1 MTTDFD
7 PEGPGQGDDASEDLV
22 EIDLNFATLRRFR
35 AEFAPNLSYD
45 GLFIETG
52 EPLPASTVVRFRI
65 LLPEGFVLAE
75 GTAVVEWTRE
85 PDSIPGLLPGM
96 ALRFVTLGDSS
107 QETIN
112 EIVDSHIATGGFPF
126 ELEPS
131 IGEPGEIPT
140 DALAGSDSPL
150 GDAWDDTAGR
160 AAPVSSMDFFRMTV
174 RTAGGPRDEP
184 DQSEPPL
191 AVEGEPEPTEEAA
204 EVRASDDV
212 LPTWLQEQAE
222 ARDVGL
228 ETDPAFEPATAFEPS
243 EADGFLS
250 AEADDSV
257 ERPVL
262 PDDDGP
268 AVAAPPPHL
277 TEESAGDF
285 EISFVD
291 DGQEP
296 GDTPLH
302 PEAGP
307 AAEVTVVPPDE
318 ALPKGRSR
326 LWFVLPFA
334 VLVLCGLAAVWWIV
348 WGPGSLGEEKPAAP
362 VPEAAGVSDQVA
374 EEKSAPPV
382 VPTARPTTVVEEAA
396 PAPQPAPR
404 PASKIVDVTAVSRG
418 AETVVTIR
426 GDGRFSNDSLR
437 VSPMRNPPRVLVRI
451 RGIESKFAPTQ
462 IEVGSPEVE
471 RIRIGHHPEERPPS
485 LYVVLDLADAAVT
498 VRETEV
504 GGDTIVV
511 FVGRR

>member
-65 LLPEGFVLAE
+65 LLPEDFVLAE
-75 GTAVVEWTRE
+75 GTAVIEWTRE

-96 ALRFVTLGDSS
+96 ALRFVTLGNSS

-150 GDAWDDTAGR
+150 ADGWDDTAGR
-160 AAPVSSMDFFRMTV
+160 AAPASSMDFFRMTV
-174 RTAGGPRDEP
+174 RTAGTPGEEP
-184 DQSEPPL
+184 DQSQPAL
-191 AVEGEPEPTEEAA
+191 FVEEEREPTEEVAEAA
-204 EVRASDDV
+204 VSDEI
-212 LPTWLQEQAE
+212 LPPWLQEEAE

-228 ETDPAFEPATAFEPS
+228 ETDPAFEPAAAFEPT
-243 EADGFLS
+243 EAEGLEP
-250 AEADDSV
+250 AEANDSV
-257 ERPVL
+257 EPPVL

-268 AVAAPPPHL
+268 TEAAPPPHP
-277 TEESAGDF
+277 TEEPAGDF

-307 AAEVTVVPPDE
+307 AADVTVVPPDDMPPE
-318 ALPKGRSR
+318 GKSR
-326 LWFVLPFA
+326 LWFALPFA
-334 VLVLCGLAAVWWIV
+334 VLVLCGLAAVWWFV
-348 WGPGSLGEEKPAAP
+348 WGQGSLGEEKPAAP
-362 VPEAAGVSDQVA
+362 VPEAAVVSGQVA
-374 EEKSAPPV
+374 EEKSALPV

-462 IEVGSPEVE
+462 IEVGSPEVA